1 MEYSYK
7 KNFTFEQ
14 RIQESQTLL
23 NKYIGRIP
31 VICEKDPKSS
41 LKSIGKIQFLCPQ
54 DMNITQFNFLIRRN
68 LKLAEEVSIY
78 LLINGKKAIGG
89 DETMQYLYQT
99 HKDEDGFLYITYA
112 SEIFWG

>member
-7 KNFTFEQ
+7 KKFKFEE

-23 NKYIGRIP
+23 NKYRGRIP

-41 LKSIGKIQFLCPQ
+41 LKSIEKIQFLCPF

-68 LKLAEEVSIY
+68 LKLAEEVTIY
-78 LLINGKKAIGG
+78 LLVNGKKAIAG
-89 DETMQYLYQT
+89 DETMQYLYQN
-99 HKDEDGFLYITYA
+99 HKDKDGFLYITYA